1 MVAQYRGQLL
11 TSIAVQMSHTA
22 HRLLRLIALL
32 QARQNWSGGEL
43 AKRMQVDRRSVRRDI
58 QRLRELGYPVRASS
72 GVGGGYRM
80 GAGGPLLPL
89 LLEEEEATAIAL
101 ALRAAAS
108 SMAGLE
114 DTARSVLTKL
124 DPLVPSRRRQQAGE
138 IHAATAT
145 LSQKPSVDGQL
156 LGKLAVACRQA
167 APLAFDY
174 LSHGGA
180 ATHRRV
186 DAQHLV
192 NYGRCWYLLAWDHGR
207 ADWRTL
213 RVDRISGL
221 QALPGQGMRRAL
233 SVPPEVAVHQA
244 VSQAPFVLKAEVHLP
259 GSLQQLAPQVPPW
272 CGVLQEGGPEHCIL
286 HVGADT
292 PAMLASQILSLG
304 IRPLRIETTPAA
316 LRAEMVACLDGLAAV
331 MADAGSSRPV

>member
-1 MVAQYRGQLL
+1 
-11 TSIAVQMSHTA
+11 MSHTA
-22 HRLLRLIALL
+22 TRLLRLIALL
-32 QARQNWSGGEL
+32 QARQRWSGGEL
-43 AKRMQVDRRSVRRDI
+43 AERMDVDRRSIRRDI
-58 QRLRELGYPVRASS
+58 QRLREMGYPVHASS
-72 GVGGGYRM
+72 GIGGGYQM

-89 LLEEEEATAIAL
+89 LLEEEEATAVAL

-108 SMAGLE
+108 SMSGME
-114 DTARSVLTKL
+114 DTTRAVLTKL
-124 DPLVPSRRRQQAGE
+124 DPLVPRRRRQQAGE

-145 LSQKPSVDGQL
+145 LSQKPSVDGLL

-174 LSHGGA
+174 LSHAGE
-180 ATHRRV
+180 ATRRRV

-213 RVDRISGL
+213 RVDRISAL
-221 QALPGQGMRRAL
+221 QPLPGQGVRRVL

-244 VSQAPFVLKAEVHLP
+244 VSQAPFVMKAEVHLA
-259 GSLQQLAPQVPPW
+259 GTLEQLAPQVPPW
-272 CGVLQEGGPEHCIL
+272 CGVLQAGGPAHCIL

-304 IRPLRIETTPAA
+304 IRPLHVVTTPPA
-316 LRAEMVACLDGLAAV
+316 LRAEMAACLAGLAAA
-331 MADAGSSRPV
+331 MTDAGSSRPV

>member
-1 MVAQYRGQLL
+1 
-11 TSIAVQMSHTA
+11 MSHTA
-22 HRLLRLIALL
+22 IRLLRLIALL
-32 QARQNWSGGEL
+32 QARQRWSGGEL
-43 AKRMQVDRRSVRRDI
+43 AERMDVDRRSIRRDI
-58 QRLRELGYPVRASS
+58 QRLRELGYPVHASS
-72 GVGGGYRM
+72 GIGGGYQM

-89 LLEEEEATAIAL
+89 LLEEEEATAVAL

-108 SMAGLE
+108 SMSGME
-114 DTARSVLTKL
+114 DTTRAVLTKL
-124 DPLVPSRRRQQAGE
+124 DPLVPRRRRQQAGE

-145 LSQKPSVDGQL
+145 LSQKPSVDGLL

-174 LSHGGA
+174 LSHAGA

-213 RVDRISGL
+213 RVDRISAL
-221 QALPGQGMRRAL
+221 QPLPGQGVRRVL
-233 SVPPEVAVHQA
+233 SVPPEVAVHHA
-244 VSQAPFVLKAEVHLP
+244 VSQAPFVMKAEVHLA
-259 GSLQQLAPQVPPW
+259 GTLEQLAPQVPPW
-272 CGVLQEGGPEHCIL
+272 CGVLQVRGPAHCIL

-304 IRPLRIETTPAA
+304 IRPLHVVTTPPA
-316 LRAEMVACLDGLAAV
+316 LRAEMAACLAGLAAA
-331 MADAGSSRPV
+331 MTDAGSSRAV